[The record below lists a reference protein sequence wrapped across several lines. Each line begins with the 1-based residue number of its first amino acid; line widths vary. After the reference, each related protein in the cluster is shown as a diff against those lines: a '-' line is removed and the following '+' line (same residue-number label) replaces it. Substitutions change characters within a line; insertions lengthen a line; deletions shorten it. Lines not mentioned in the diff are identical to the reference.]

1 MVEGLDVPLDERK
14 IFSIVLRVAACT
26 LLAGARRNVV
36 GGVETFVRRE
46 SRRDFGMTVQA
57 LQRGLAAEL
66 VATRAIGGSI

>member
-1 MVEGLDVPLDERK
+1 
-14 IFSIVLRVAACT
+14 
-26 LLAGARRNVV
+26 
-36 GGVETFVRRE
+36 VETFVRRE